1 MDVGG
6 GRVHETTHSVQHNRW
21 RWSLTMVC
29 MRDVEGRGRL
39 QDIEGDVSEEGLYTH
54 THAHLY
60 STEDDT

>member
-1 MDVGG
+1 
-6 GRVHETTHSVQHNRW
+6 
-21 RWSLTMVC
+21 MVC